1 MNKFF
6 CFMILSVATVI
17 SGASFAADDKR
28 MMVELP
34 APMKTHM
41 LQNMRGHL
49 VVIDQLIL
57 LLSEEKLDE
66 ASELAE
72 FELGMSSLDKHG
84 ASHIAPYYPK
94 GMQQAGT
101 AMHKSASQFARVA
114 EEGDVLV
121 AFKALRKITAACNN
135 CHAGYKVQ

>member
-1 MNKFF
+1 MNKYF
-6 CFMILSVATVI
+6 CFMILGVATAI
-17 SGASFAADDKR
+17 SGASFAADDER

-66 ASELAE
+66 ASDLAE
-72 FELGMSSLDKHG
+72 AELGMSSLNKHG

-114 EEGDVLV
+114 QEGDVLV
-121 AFKALRKITAACNN
+121 AFKALRKITAACTG

>member
-1 MNKFF
+1 MIRYV
-6 CFMILSVATVI
+6 CFIILSVATAI
-17 SGASFAADDKR
+17 SGASFAAGDER
-28 MMVELP
+28 LMVELP
-34 APMKTHM
+34 VAMKTHM

-66 ASELAE
+66 ASDLAE
-72 FELGMSSLDKHG
+72 AELGMSSLNKHG
-84 ASHIAPYYPK
+84 ASHIAPYYPI

-114 EEGDVLV
+114 QEGDVLV
-121 AFKALRKITAACNN
+121 AFKALRKITAACTG